1 MSRFVGLLSRIFGGE
16 ADVAV
21 KQAAKPLKGME
32 ALAFAPCDVAFVSDR
47 DLVTH
52 MDARLR
58 QIGLRS
64 TDRSGPALHGIGQQG
79 TTYTRDPQKLSLFP
93 DVMMVHVRS
102 IFGGGP
108 ISGYDEMRFFN
119 KFGQLMYA
127 DTVVSFLRQSDS
139 RDLRAAMA
147 LYEERMRWDAY
158 RRNR

>member
-1 MSRFVGLLSRIFGGE
+1 MSRFVGLLSRIFGTE
-16 ADVAV
+16 TNAAV
-21 KQAAKPLKGME
+21 KQEAQRLKGME
-32 ALAFAPCDVAFVSDR
+32 ALAFAPCDVAKVSDM

-93 DVMMVHVRS
+93 DVTMVHVRS
-102 IFGGGP
+102 IYGGGA
-108 ISGYDEMRFFN
+108 SNGYDEMRFFN

-127 DTVVSFLRQSDS
+127 DTVVSFLRQRNS

-147 LYEERMRWDAY
+147 LYGEQMRWDAHL
-158 RRNR
+158 RNR